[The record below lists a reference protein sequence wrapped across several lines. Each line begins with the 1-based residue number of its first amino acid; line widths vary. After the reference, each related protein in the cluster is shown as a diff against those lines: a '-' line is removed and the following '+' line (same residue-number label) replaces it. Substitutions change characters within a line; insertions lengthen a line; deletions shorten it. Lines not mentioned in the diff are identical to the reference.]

1 MIDDDQLDE
10 EDTGPVRLWPAAAVL
25 VVFAI
30 AAAVVAVLA
39 LEAGDKAAVKTSDA
53 PMTVVA
59 VARRDGGVVRLVTRE
74 AGCRR
79 PEAVRATRT
88 GETVRIEIQ
97 SAPTPQGSCSAGV
110 KVACSEILLPAAL
123 AALQPDPEPSAA
135 PEPREPDL
143 LNVPGCPRRPLAVS
157 G

>member
-1 MIDDDQLDE
+1 MIDDKEPAE
-10 EDTGPVRLWPAAAVL
+10 EDTGPVRLWPAVIAL

-30 AAAVVAVLA
+30 GAAVVAVLA
-39 LEAGDKAAVKTSDA
+39 LEAGDRAAVKTSEE

-59 VARRDGGVVRLVTRE
+59 LTKRPGGVVRLVTRE

-79 PEAVRATRT
+79 PEAVRATRA
-88 GETVRIEIQ
+88 GQTVRIEIQ
-97 SAPTPQGSCSAGV
+97 AAPTPQGSCSAGI
-110 KVACSEILLPAAL
+110 KVACSEILLPQRL
-123 AALQPDPEPSAA
+123 AALTPQPEPSAA

>member
-1 MIDDDQLDE
+1 MIDDEEPAE
-10 EDTGPVRLWPAAAVL
+10 EDTGPVRLWPAVIAL

-30 AAAVVAVLA
+30 GAAVVAVLA
-39 LEAGDKAAVKTSDA
+39 LEAGDRAAVKTSEE

-59 VARRDGGVVRLVTRE
+59 LAKRQGGVVRLVTRE

-79 PEAVRATRT
+79 PEAVRATRA
-88 GETVRIEIQ
+88 GQTVRIEIQ
-97 SAPTPQGSCSAGV
+97 AAPTPQGSCSAGI
-110 KVACSEILLPAAL
+110 KVACSEILLPQRL
-123 AALQPDPEPSAA
+123 AALTPQPEPSAA

-143 LNVPGCPRRPLAVS
+143 LDVPGCPRRPLAVS